1 MSALSST
8 SARPLSSALAQ
19 LSIDTDAR
27 IEPDVRTPP
36 ITNPDPHGT
45 LLKFIKHLLSE
56 DHLDANSNLTAIGY
70 ELEALLS
77 IYGDDSI
84 KLALTPP
91 STAVATE
98 ASSQALTKS
107 GSQQW
112 SDAVWDAEI
121 GFAPGERIRYEVSLP
136 LWEEGET
143 LEGLDSSATPE
154 IAPTMRVLVSLAPT
168 YPNSSAPQL
177 QLLGKYLGSF
187 AIDAGLFGDI
197 TRTYL
202 SAGGAGFTP
211 GDVCVFE
218 GLTHVQSLARDWYAI
233 RLSSGAAREAE
244 RNFHLTV
251 SQTHSP
257 EESED
262 EDVAY
267 LPRPSPRPTF
277 SYTRGPDEVA
287 PTQAM
292 LRVEAGKDHGLK
304 VWVSDEVVDR
314 KSVFLGRA
322 IKVTDEREVPLI
334 VHGVLEDKRAAR
346 AAHPAIYAYRVVKNV
361 GGTAQKVYMSDYD
374 DDGESQAGGRLQHL
388 LEILELENVLVIV
401 TRWWGGHR
409 LGADRFK
416 HINRV
421 ARDAL
426 EIGGFLEDKKTD
438 GKSKKGKK

>member
-1 MSALSST
+1 MSSTTRTLSS
-8 SARPLSSALAQ
+8 RSSA
-19 LSIDTDAR
+19 SGSR
-27 IEPDVRTPP
+27 RPP
-36 ITNPDPHGT
+36 
-45 LLKFIKHLLSE
+45 KQFIKHLLSE

-211 GDVCVFE
+211 GD
-218 GLTHVQSLARDWYAI
+218 
-233 RLSSGAAREAE
+233 
-244 RNFHLTV
+244 
-251 SQTHSP
+251 
-257 EESED
+257 
-262 EDVAY
+262 
-267 LPRPSPRPTF
+267 
-277 SYTRGPDEVA
+277 
-287 PTQAM
+287 
-292 LRVEAGKDHGLK
+292 
-304 VWVSDEVVDR
+304 
-314 KSVFLGRA
+314 
-322 IKVTDEREVPLI
+322 
-334 VHGVLEDKRAAR
+334 
-346 AAHPAIYAYRVVKNV
+346 
-361 GGTAQKVYMSDYD
+361 
-374 DDGESQAGGRLQHL
+374 
-388 LEILELENVLVIV
+388 
-401 TRWWGGHR
+401 
-409 LGADRFK
+409 
-416 HINRV
+416 
-421 ARDAL
+421 
-426 EIGGFLEDKKTD
+426 
-438 GKSKKGKK
+438 